1 MNHHFIVQSLF
12 VAYCLHFLIR
22 SLDWNDLT
30 QKGFSPIMLH
40 TPACFQGF
48 AQENCHTFLRGTPLR
63 LRAIESNT
71 MNRLQIL
78 IGVAGLILGSLV
90 YLIDRPPD
98 QTYFVSFSKINISL
112 HNTVPN
118 LFGVIGNT
126 LPDFLHVFSFIL
138 ITAGLFS
145 CNRKGYLIICSGW
158 FLVDSAFE
166 LCQKYNSL
174 PLRIIPDWFEGIPFL
189 ENTKNYFQRG
199 TFDMVDLLA
208 IAVGT
213 IVAYFVIV
221 LTTTKRRET
230 A

>member
-1 MNHHFIVQSLF
+1 MI
-12 VAYCLHFLIR
+12 
-22 SLDWNDLT
+22 D
-30 QKGFSPIMLH
+30 
-40 TPACFQGF
+40 TPACFQVL
-48 AQENCHTFLRGTPLR
+48 AQEKRHTFLRGAPLR

-71 MNRLQIL
+71 INRLQIL

-90 YLIDRPPD
+90 YLIDRPAD

-126 LPDFLHVFSFIL
+126 LPDFLHVFSLIL

-145 CNRKGYLIICSGW
+145 LKRRGYLIICLSW
-158 FLVDSAFE
+158 FFVDSAFE

-189 ENTKNYFQRG
+189 ENTRNYFQTG
-199 TFDMVDLLA
+199 TFDMVDLVA

-213 IVAYFVIV
+213 AVAYLVIM
-221 LTTTKRRET
+221 LTIPDRRKT
-230 A
+230 P